1 MKHLKRFNENK
12 DFEDNMQFWHGG
24 DLDNYDDII
33 AQKNGRYEYGP
44 GLYLT
49 THYDTAKKYAKGRR
63 KFYLISVEKGNDINK
78 SLLDIDSVKQFILKY
93 VIKSKQ
99 KEILQRVEKYNKE
112 NTIKGYIFNNIL
124 LNEKALSPRNT
135 SNLRH
140 FLIDNGIDYEIV
152 DNPFGWGEKMM
163 VLYNMKKIKDVRK
176 ITPNDKIENY
186 DLLKKPLD

>member
-1 MKHLKRFNENK
+1 MKHLKRFNENQ

-135 SNLRH
+135 SNLRQ

-163 VLYNMKKIKDVRK
+163 VLYNMKKIKDVRR

>member
-12 DFEDNMQFWHGG
+12 DFENNMQFWHGG

-33 AQKNGRYEYGP
+33 AQKNGRCEYGP

-78 SLLDIDSVKQFILKY
+78 SLLDIEKVKQFIFKY

-135 SNLRH
+135 SNLRQ

>member
-1 MKHLKRFNENK
+1 MKHLKRFNENLE
-12 DFEDNMQFWHGG
+12 FENDMQFWHGG

-33 AQKNGRYEYGP
+33 SQKNGRYEYGP

-63 KFYLISVEKGNDINK
+63 KFYMISVEKGNDINK
-78 SLLDIDSVKQFILKY
+78 SLFDIDKVKEFVNNY
-93 VIKSKQ
+93 VIKNKQ
-99 KEILQRVEKYNKE
+99 REILQRIEKHNKE

-135 SNLRH
+135 SNLRQ
-140 FLIDNGIDYEIV
+140 FLIDNGVDYEIV

-163 VLYNMKKIKDVRK
+163 VLYNMKKIKNVK
-176 ITPNDKIENY
+176 QITSKDKIENY
-186 DLLKKPLD
+186 VLLKKPLD

>member
-1 MKHLKRFNENK
+1 MKHLKRFNENLE
-12 DFEDNMQFWHGG
+12 FEDDIKFWHGG

-49 THYDTAKKYAKGRR
+49 THYDTAKKYSKGRR
-63 KFYLISVEKGNDINK
+63 KFYIISVEKGNDINK
-78 SLLDIDSVKQFILKY
+78 SLLDIYRVKEFINKY
-93 VIKSKQ
+93 VIKNKQ
-99 KEILQRVEKYNKE
+99 KEILQRIEKYNKE
-112 NTIKGYIFNNIL
+112 NMIKGYIFNNIL

-135 SNLRH
+135 SNLRQ

-163 VLYNMKKIKDVRK
+163 VLYNMKKIKNVK
-176 ITPNDKIENY
+176 QITSKDKIENY

>member
-1 MKHLKRFNENK
+1 MKHLKRFNENLE
-12 DFEDNMQFWHGG
+12 FENDMQFWHGG

-33 AQKNGRYEYGP
+33 SQKNGRYEYGP

-63 KFYLISVEKGNDINK
+63 KFYMISVEKGNDINK
-78 SLLDIDSVKQFILKY
+78 SLFDIDKVKEFVNNY
-93 VIKSKQ
+93 VIKNKQ
-99 KEILQRVEKYNKE
+99 REILQRIEKHNKE

-135 SNLRH
+135 SNLRQ
-140 FLIDNGIDYEIV
+140 FLIDNGVDYEIV

-163 VLYNMKKIKDVRK
+163 VLYNMKKIKNVK
-176 ITPNDKIENY
+176 QITSKDKIENY
-186 DLLKKPLD
+186 VLIKKPLD

>member
-1 MKHLKRFNENK
+1 MKHLKRFNENLE
-12 DFEDNMQFWHGG
+12 FEDDMQFWHGG

-63 KFYLISVEKGNDINK
+63 KFYIISVEKGNDINK
-78 SLLDIDSVKQFILKY
+78 SLLDFDKVKQFILKY

-135 SNLRH
+135 SKLRQ

-163 VLYNMKKIKDVRK
+163 VLYNMKKIKDVRQ
-176 ITPNDKIENY
+176 ITTKDKIENY

>member
-1 MKHLKRFNENK
+1 MKHLKRFNENQ
-12 DFEDNMQFWHGG
+12 DFEDNMEFWHGG

-135 SNLRH
+135 SKLRQ

>member
-1 MKHLKRFNENK
+1 MKHLKRFNESLE
-12 DFEDNMQFWHGG
+12 FEDDMQFWHGG

-63 KFYLISVEKGNDINK
+63 KFYIISVEKGNDINK
-78 SLLDIDSVKQFILKY
+78 SLLDINRVKEFVNKY

-99 KEILQRVEKYNKE
+99 KEILQRIEKYNKE
-112 NTIKGYIFNNIL
+112 NMIKGYIFNNIL

-135 SNLRH
+135 SNLRQ

-163 VLYNMKKIKDVRK
+163 VLYNMKKIKNVK
-176 ITPNDKIENY
+176 QITAKDKIENY

>member
-1 MKHLKRFNENK
+1 MKHLKRFNENLE
-12 DFEDNMQFWHGG
+12 FEDDMQFWHGG

-78 SLLDIDSVKQFILKY
+78 SLLDIDRVKEFVNKY

-99 KEILQRVEKYNKE
+99 KEILQRIDKYNKE

-135 SNLRH
+135 SNLRQ

-163 VLYNMKKIKDVRK
+163 VLYNMKKIKNVK
-176 ITPNDKIENY
+176 QITSKDKIENY
-186 DLLKKPLD
+186 DLIKKPLY

>member
-1 MKHLKRFNENK
+1 MKHLKRFNENLE
-12 DFEDNMQFWHGG
+12 FEDDMQFWHGG

-63 KFYLISVEKGNDINK
+63 KFYMISVEKGNDINK
-78 SLLDIDSVKQFILKY
+78 SLLDIDRVKEFVNKY
-93 VIKSKQ
+93 VVKNKQ
-99 KEILQRVEKYNKE
+99 REILQRIEKYNKE

-135 SNLRH
+135 SKLRQ
-140 FLIDNGIDYEIV
+140 FLIDNGVDYEIV

-163 VLYNMKKIKDVRK
+163 VLYNMKKIKNVK
-176 ITPNDKIENY
+176 QITSKDKIENY

>member
-1 MKHLKRFNENK
+1 MKHLKRFNENLE
-12 DFEDNMQFWHGG
+12 FEDDMQFWHGG

-33 AQKNGRYEYGP
+33 SQKNGRYEYGP

-63 KFYLISVEKGNDINK
+63 KFYMISVEKGNDINK
-78 SLLDIDSVKQFILKY
+78 SLLDIDRVKEFVNNY
-93 VIKSKQ
+93 VIKNKRR
-99 KEILQRVEKYNKE
+99 EILQRIEKHNKE

-135 SNLRH
+135 SKLRQ
-140 FLIDNGIDYEIV
+140 FLIDNDVDYEIV

-163 VLYNMKKIKDVRK
+163 VLYNMNKIKNVK
-176 ITPNDKIENY
+176 QITAKDKIENY

>member
-1 MKHLKRFNENK
+1 MKHLKRFNENLE
-12 DFEDNMQFWHGG
+12 FEDDMQFWHGG

-63 KFYLISVEKGNDINK
+63 KFYIISVEKGNDINK
-78 SLLDIDSVKQFILKY
+78 SLLDIDRVKEFINKY

-99 KEILQRVEKYNKE
+99 KEILQRIEKYNKE

-135 SNLRH
+135 SNLRQ
-140 FLIDNGIDYEIV
+140 FLIDNGVDYEIV

-163 VLYNMKKIKDVRK
+163 VLYNMKKIKNVK
-176 ITPNDKIENY
+176 QITAKDKIENY

>member
-1 MKHLKRFNENK
+1 MKHLKRFNENLE
-12 DFEDNMQFWHGG
+12 FEDDMQFWHGG

-63 KFYLISVEKGNDINK
+63 KFYIISVEKGNDINK
-78 SLLDIDSVKQFILKY
+78 SLLDINRVKEFINKY

-99 KEILQRVEKYNKE
+99 KEILQRIEKYNKE

-124 LNEKALSPRNT
+124 LNEKVLSPRNT
-135 SNLRH
+135 SNLRQ
-140 FLIDNGIDYEIV
+140 FLIDNGVDYEIV

-163 VLYNMKKIKDVRK
+163 VLYNMKKIKNVK
-176 ITPNDKIENY
+176 QITAKDKIENY
-186 DLLKKPLD
+186 DLLKKPLN

>member
-1 MKHLKRFNENK
+1 MKHLKRFNENLE
-12 DFEDNMQFWHGG
+12 FENDMQFWHGG

-33 AQKNGRYEYGP
+33 SQKNGRYEYGP

-63 KFYLISVEKGNDINK
+63 KFYMISVEKGNDINK
-78 SLLDIDSVKQFILKY
+78 SLFDIDKVKEFVNNY
-93 VIKSKQ
+93 VIKNKQ
-99 KEILQRVEKYNKE
+99 REILQRIEKHNKE

-135 SNLRH
+135 SNLRQ
-140 FLIDNGIDYEIV
+140 FLIDNGVDYEIV

-163 VLYNMKKIKDVRK
+163 VLYNMKKIKNVK
-176 ITPNDKIENY
+176 QITSKDKIENY

>member
-1 MKHLKRFNENK
+1 MKHLKRFNENLE
-12 DFEDNMQFWHGG
+12 FEDDMQFWHGG

-63 KFYLISVEKGNDINK
+63 KFYMISVEKGNDINK
-78 SLLDIDSVKQFILKY
+78 SLFDIDKVKEFVHKY
-93 VIKSKQ
+93 VIKNKQ
-99 KEILQRVEKYNKE
+99 REILQRIEKHNKE

-135 SNLRH
+135 SKLRQ
-140 FLIDNGIDYEIV
+140 FLIDNGVDYEIV

-163 VLYNMKKIKDVRK
+163 VLYNMNKIKNVK
-176 ITPNDKIENY
+176 QITAKDKIENY